1 MAFTH
6 LMHVHPYQ
14 PGATRRTGA
23 PWSLVKGR
31 PFISVARKTFA
42 DWSSSNVKT
51 QSAPGIDVADFIGYW
66 SKPETITRS
75 VRVLF
80 RVASRLERG
89 TPVQSPTLSSQ
100 NRVARV
106 LPEHSINCMPER

>member
-31 PFISVARKTFA
+31 PFISVARKAFA
-42 DWSSSNVKT
+42 DWSSSNVKI

-66 SKPETITRS
+66 PKPETITRS
-75 VRVLF
+75 VRVLV
-80 RVASRLERG
+80 RVASRSKIVP
-89 TPVQSPTLSSQ
+89 PVQLATLTSP
-100 NRVARV
+100 NRLARA
-106 LPEHSINCMPER
+106 LLYHS

>member
-31 PFISVARKTFA
+31 PFISVARKAFA
-42 DWSSSNVKT
+42 DWSSSNVKI

-66 SKPETITRS
+66 SKPEPITRS
-75 VRVLF
+75 VRGLV
-80 RVASRLERG
+80 RVPTRSNIRPPAH
-89 TPVQSPTLSSQ
+89 SPPPTIPNPLATLSP
-100 NRVARV
+100 VH
-106 LPEHSINCMPER
+106 PTP